1 MVSRH
6 GRSSKSIINLD
17 SLKDDING
25 IQYFLD
31 ENDKQREELTS
42 VIAQELEQIY
52 LNKVKLLRE
61 GSLVDVTKVLSTEMS
76 MYSSLGMI
84 SKTKEMIELLEQ
96 FVQLDVDAQRL
107 HQLEY
112 EYITKTTNRTII
124 TEVDDEI

>member
-1 MVSRH
+1 M
-6 GRSSKSIINLD
+6 IDLD

>member
-6 GRSSKSIINLD
+6 GRSSKGMIDLD